1 MMKRSSVR
9 RRQFLQTFSGASAAS
24 LASALPSPAAFGAAQ
39 VHTGSVKEEV
49 LPRSE
54 PVPPRYSIKFAVC
67 GISHG
72 HIYGMVE
79 AIKRGGGILVKAWGL
94 EPDLR
99 AAFQKRYPDVP
110 MAATQDEIIHDS
122 SIQLVLSSQ
131 IANERAP
138 LGIRCMQAGKDFLS
152 DKPGLTTL
160 EQLSEIRKTIAATG
174 RIYAI
179 MYSERLEV
187 KAAVKAGEL
196 VRAGAIGEVIQTI
209 NIAPH
214 QIVQRPGGDAG
225 SVGAQGGRP
234 DWFWN
239 DVQFGGI
246 LCDIGS
252 HQVDQF
258 LYYTGSTQAE
268 VVASQVANL
277 RHPNHPHF
285 QDFGDMMLRGN
296 SGFGYVRLDWFTPNG
311 LGTWGDGRLFILGTE
326 GYIEARKYTNVGVS
340 KQGNHLFVVDQ
351 KQARYID
358 CNNLTLP
365 FGSQFVS
372 DIVNRTH
379 TAQDQTQ
386 CLLAAELVIQ
396 AQRMAKH
403 AHLGWESKA

>member
-1 MMKRSSVR
+1 MNPSVP
-9 RRQFLQTFSGASAAS
+9 RRQFLQTLTAAS
-24 LASALPSPAAFGAAQ
+24 LTSEVPSLSALEAAP
-39 VHTGSVKEEV
+39 VHSGSVQQEV
-49 LPRSE
+49 VPPSE
-54 PVPPRYSIKFAVC
+54 PVAPRYSIRFAVC

-79 AIKRGGGILVKAWGL
+79 AITRGGGILVKAWGQ
-94 EPDLR
+94 EPELVS
-99 AAFQKRYPDVP
+99 AFQKRFPDVP
-110 MAATQDEIIHDS
+110 IAAAQDEIIHDP

-152 DKPGLTTL
+152 DKPGITTL
-160 EQLSEIRKTIAATG
+160 EQLSEVRKTITATG

-196 VRAGAIGEVIQTI
+196 VQAGAIGNVIQTI

-214 QIVQRPGGDAG
+214 QINQRPGGDAG
-225 SVGAQGGRP
+225 SSGKSGGRP
-234 DWFWN
+234 EWFWN
-239 DVQFGGI
+239 EVQFGGI

-258 LYYTGSTQAE
+258 LYYTNSRQAE
-268 VVASQVANL
+268 VVASQVANV
-277 RHPNHPHF
+277 RHPDHPHF

-296 SGFGYVRLDWFTPNG
+296 NGFGYVRLDWFTPYG

-326 GYIEARKYTNVGVS
+326 GYIEARKYANVAVS

-365 FGSQFVS
+365 FGPQFVS
-372 DIVNRTH
+372 DVVNRTH
-379 TAQDQTQ
+379 TAQDQAQ
-386 CLLAAELVIQ
+386 CLLAAELVIK
-396 AQRMAKH
+396 AQSMARH
-403 AHLGWESKA
+403 AHLDWESKA

>member
-1 MMKRSSVR
+1 
-9 RRQFLQTFSGASAAS
+9 
-24 LASALPSPAAFGAAQ
+24 
-39 VHTGSVKEEV
+39 
-49 LPRSE
+49 
-54 PVPPRYSIKFAVC
+54 
-67 GISHG
+67 
-72 HIYGMVE
+72 
-79 AIKRGGGILVKAWGL
+79 
-94 EPDLR
+94 
-99 AAFQKRYPDVP
+99 
-110 MAATQDEIIHDS
+110 
-122 SIQLVLSSQ
+122 
-131 IANERAP
+131 
-138 LGIRCMQAGKDFLS
+138 
-152 DKPGLTTL
+152 
-160 EQLSEIRKTIAATG
+160 
-174 RIYAI
+174 

-187 KAAVKAGEL
+187 KAAVNAGEL
-196 VRAGAIGEVIQTI
+196 VRAGAIGDVIQTI

-225 SVGAQGGRP
+225 SAGRNGGRP

-239 DVQFGGI
+239 EVQFGGI

-268 VVASQVANL
+268 VVASQVANV
-277 RHPNHPHF
+277 RHPDHPHF

-296 SGFGYVRLDWFTPNG
+296 NGFGYVRLDWFTPHG

-326 GYIEARKYTNVGVS
+326 GYIELRKYTNVAVS

-379 TAQDQTQ
+379 TAQDQAQ
-386 CLLAAELVIQ
+386 CLLAAELVIK
-396 AQRMAKH
+396 AGHGEAYSPG
-403 AHLGWESKA
+403 LGKQSLMLLPVGPGGSCFCPGPLGVRDAGSRASSFNCVLESSESTRDAFSRQKTANTSLADKNE

>member
-1 MMKRSSVR
+1 MNQPPVP
-9 RRQFLQTFSGASAAS
+9 RRQFLQTLTAAGVASE
-24 LASALPSPAAFGAAQ
+24 LPSFPALAATS
-39 VHTGSVKEEV
+39 VHTGSLREEV
-49 LPRSE
+49 VPRSE
-54 PVPPRYSIKFAVC
+54 PVAPRYSIRFAVC

-79 AIKRGGGILVKAWGL
+79 AIKRGGGILVKAWGQ
-94 EPDLR
+94 EPELLT
-99 AAFQKRYPDVP
+99 AFKKRYPDVP
-110 MAATQDEIIHDS
+110 IARTQDEIIHDS

-131 IANERAP
+131 VANERAP
-138 LGIRCMQAGKDFLS
+138 LGVRCMQAGKDFLS
-152 DKPGLTTL
+152 DKPGITTL
-160 EQLSEIRKTIAATG
+160 EQLSEVRKTIAATG

-196 VRAGAIGEVIQTI
+196 VRAGAIGDVIQTI

-225 SVGAQGGRP
+225 SVGSKGGRP

-239 DVQFGGI
+239 EVQFGGI

-268 VVASQVANL
+268 VAASQVANL
-277 RHPNHPHF
+277 RHPDHPHF

-296 SGFGYVRLDWFTPNG
+296 NGFGYVRLDWFTPYG

-326 GYIEARKYTNVGVS
+326 GYIEARKYTNVAVS

-365 FGSQFVS
+365 FGPQFVS

-379 TAQDQTQ
+379 TAQDQMQ
-386 CLLAAELVIQ
+386 CLLAAELVIK

-403 AHLGWESKA
+403 THLDWESKA